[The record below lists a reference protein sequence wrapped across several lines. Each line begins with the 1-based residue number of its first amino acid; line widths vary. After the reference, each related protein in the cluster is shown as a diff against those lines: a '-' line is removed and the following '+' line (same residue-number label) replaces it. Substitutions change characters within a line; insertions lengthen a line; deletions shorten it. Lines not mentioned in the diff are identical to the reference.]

1 MHAMDTD
8 GVNYDYGEL
17 PPEEEFPVTD
27 EKVLAVLAMME
38 SNETAR
44 ALAELPED
52 PEPSAEV
59 FRLGY
64 KMGTRRALRCAAAV
78 IAAAAARAPALRP
91 ADVSAEALSDPR
103 KRLAPDADAG
113 PAPAAAA
120 SPARAQR
127 QRKETAKAAELKKA
141 QQEKKGHGVCG
152 SPAGAPAS
160 R

>member
-27 EKVLAVLAMME
+27 EKVLAVLAMMQ

-64 KMGTRRALRCAAAV
+64 KMAPARRAAAAT
-78 IAAAAARAPALRP
+78 AAAAARAPALRP
-91 ADVSAEALSDPR
+91 ADVSAEAGNAHR
-103 KRLAPDADAG
+103 GAG
-113 PAPAAAA
+113 AALGA
-120 SPARAQR
+120 SPRRRRRRRARSASAR
-127 QRKETAKAAELKKA
+127 RRRKPPSSRRRSRRSRPPRPRVPPGASAE
-141 QQEKKGHGVCG
+141 
-152 SPAGAPAS
+152 
-160 R
+160 